1 MFFPVQSCI
10 FCRKCVLYRTLFL
23 QKKENTQEIK
33 RMSGLVQS
41 GKTFLNAVLSGIA
54 LGIAGTVYL
63 MTPNPMLGAFLFA
76 FALMT
81 ILCYGF
87 KLYTGAIGYL
97 VCKKW
102 QEVPSYLWTLLL
114 IYLGNFAGCFLTGLL
129 IRGSRTYPKMEARV
143 LAVCAEKLKDNSIS
157 LLILGFFCGILM
169 YLAVETYR
177 RKELGEIF
185 RFAAVFLCVGIFIL
199 CGFEHC
205 IANMFYFSAANL
217 WSPETVLATLVMTAG
232 NSLGGFL
239 LPLADKVRN

>member
-1 MFFPVQSCI
+1 
-10 FCRKCVLYRTLFL
+10 
-23 QKKENTQEIK
+23 
-33 RMSGLVQS
+33 MSFAQT
-41 GKTFLNAVLSGIA
+41 GKTFLNALLSGIA
-54 LGIAGTVYL
+54 LGIAGSVYL
-63 MTPNPMLGAFLFA
+63 MTPNSMVGAFLFA

-97 VCKKW
+97 MCKSRK
-102 QEVPSYLWTLLL
+102 EVPAYLWTLLV
-114 IYLGNFAGCFLTGLL
+114 IYLGNFAGCFLTGIL
-129 IRGSRTYPKMEARV
+129 IRGSRTYPKLEARV
-143 LAVCAEKLKDNSIS
+143 LAICAEKMKDHPIS

-205 IANMFYFSAANL
+205 IANMYYFSVADL
-217 WSPETVLATLVMTAG
+217 WNTQTVLATLIMTLG

-239 LPLADKVRN
+239 LPLADKLRN